1 MQHTSVKL
9 SHHLVEALKFLFLFT
24 HTHMHN
30 GSSGVNV
37 SAVVARFEASN
48 SATRGQA
55 GAGGDASNIA
65 ASNVAA
71 SNVAASN
78 VAAAR

>member
-1 MQHTSVKL
+1 M
-9 SHHLVEALKFLFLFT
+9 
-24 HTHMHN
+24 
-30 GSSGVNV
+30 NV

-55 GAGGDASNIA
+55 EAGGDSSNF
-65 ASNVAA
+65 AA